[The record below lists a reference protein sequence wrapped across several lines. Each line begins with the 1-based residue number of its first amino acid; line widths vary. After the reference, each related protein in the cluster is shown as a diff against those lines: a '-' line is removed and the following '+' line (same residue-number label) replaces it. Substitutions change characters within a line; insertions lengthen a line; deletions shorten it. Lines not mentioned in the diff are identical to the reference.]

1 MTQKQVVLLETQLSG
16 KSIKESA
23 AIAGL
28 SYSYAKRLCAG
39 LDTNG
44 NFKAELVK
52 REAEI
57 RQRLR
62 IKTEITRAEL
72 IEKFE
77 AIHDE
82 GIATGKLQAANKAL
96 ENIGRM
102 IGAYGTDNKQK
113 GLGSLGSAIADMV
126 KTRQA
131 LEAAEQRS
139 LPEARQVLST
149 AADTA
154 KAAPRDALTAY
165 PEKEQQEVGQRSG
178 QTSAESQELIPAVLG
193 ERGRR

>member
-1 MTQKQVVLLETQLSG
+1 MTQKQVVLLETRLSG

-62 IKTEITRAEL
+62 VKTEITRAEL
-72 IEKFE
+72 IDKFE

-102 IGAYGTDNKQK
+102 IGAYGADNKQK
-113 GLGSLGSAIADMV
+113 GLGSLGSALADMV

-131 LEAAEQRS
+131 LEAVEDKA
-139 LPEARQVLST
+139 LLIAST
-149 AADTA
+149 SSDTSIADTA
-154 KAAPRDALTAY
+154 SPITGTVAG
-165 PEKEQQEVGQRSG
+165 EQQEIDVRPGQAVIDRQEVISG
-178 QTSAESQELIPAVLG
+178 DICEGGVEG
-193 ERGRR
+193 K